1 MYCEKLLKVKN
12 NKDSSKFLIDS
23 LIIHKLDD
31 YLKNYITLRER
42 RNINPV
48 KFAIEKQIQYKTAM
62 MLFVIGSRES
72 LFRMRLFFECNCGEH
87 IELETT
93 KDKIMCECGLIGE
106 YQELKDSIKLY
117 FELLEKPVKCEWDVD
132 INGETDFLNEFDIAK
147 YDNSFSSIE
156 KVGDPGLIKSIDS
169 LCLLNIRNDTMKE
182 YLDSE
187 GF

>member
-72 LFRMRLFFECNCGEH
+72 LFRMRLF
-87 IELETT
+87 
-93 KDKIMCECGLIGE
+93 
-106 YQELKDSIKLY
+106 
-117 FELLEKPVKCEWDVD
+117 
-132 INGETDFLNEFDIAK
+132 LNVIVE
-147 YDNSFSSIE
+147 
-156 KVGDPGLIKSIDS
+156 
-169 LCLLNIRNDTMKE
+169 NI
-182 YLDSE
+182 
-187 GF
+187 